1 MDWTVLIVLLA
12 CGVMLG
18 CDRAAVSAGGNSPEP
33 TKASTTGNPQ
43 ALTPTSQPATQPAT
57 QKLVKSDAEWR
68 KQLTPQQYH
77 ILRQKGTERAFT
89 GEYDHHFEKGTY
101 SCAACGAELFTSE
114 TKFDSGC
121 GWPAFYAAKAGDR
134 VKLTPDHSHG
144 MKRVEV
150 TCARCDGHL
159 GHVFDDAPHMPT
171 GQRYC
176 INSLSLKF
184 TPASKSEAKK

>member
-1 MDWTVLIVLLA
+1 MDWTLLVVLVA
-12 CGVMLG
+12 CMAIFS
-18 CDRAAVSAGGNSPEP
+18 CDRAAVSAGGDRNEP
-33 TKASTTGNPQ
+33 TKASTSGHPEGL
-43 ALTPTSQPATQPAT
+43 AASTQPSTQPST
-57 QKLVKSDAEWR
+57 QKVVKSDQEWR
-68 KQLTPQQYH
+68 KQLTPQQYF

-101 SCAACGAELFTSE
+101 SCAACGAELFTSD

-121 GWPAFYAAKAGDR
+121 GWPAFYAAKAGDK

-176 INSLSLKF
+176 INSVSLKF
-184 TPASKSEAKK
+184 TPATKPASK